1 MSRVKGVFKP
11 SDYPNP
17 DEATRAGLKE
27 AFEYIMPGMENPEFP
42 IAKGPWAHVMAHS
55 PGLALSLAKV
65 GTQLGGMTWFQNGA
79 LRELGLQ
86 TVANWFE
93 AEFSFQSHLP
103 VAGRVG
109 LPLEKIAAIP
119 YWRTTTYFNDEERLV
134 VEYCQ
139 AVCAGEV
146 PDELFARVVA
156 QYDEKQAIELT
167 TAICF
172 WAFWAMFT
180 NATKPDLPPIG

>member
-1 MSRVKGVFKP
+1 VKGVFKP
-11 SDYPNP
+11 GDYPNA
-17 DEATRAGLKE
+17 DEKTKAALQE
-27 AFEYIMPGMENPEFP
+27 AFEYIMPGMENPELP
-42 IAKGPWAHVMAHS
+42 LIKGPWAHVMAQG

-65 GTQLGGMTWFQNGA
+65 GAQLGGMTWFQNGQ

-86 TVANWFE
+86 TVANYFK
-93 AEFSFQSHLP
+93 AEFSFQSHLT

-109 LPLEKIAAIP
+109 LDVAQIAAIP
-119 YWRTTTYFNDEERLV
+119 YWRTTTLFNDEQRLV
-134 VEYCQ
+134 VEYSL
-139 AVCAGEV
+139 AVCSGVV

-167 TAICF
+167 AAICF

-180 NATKPDLPPIG
+180 NATKPDLPPPPTA